1 MIITTTK
8 ELSLSENRV
17 AITPQSAKKYITQGF
32 KVIIESNA
40 GINSGFDDS
49 LYSIVGAEIKNDTID
64 ILRQSDVLLKI
75 NPPTINELKH
85 IKKSSFILANFN
97 GSISKELSKQIHKK
111 TLNCFA
117 LEKTPRIS
125 KAQSFDIL
133 SSQDSLSGYQA
144 VIKAS
149 ELLNRSIPMMI
160 TSAGTLAPIKFLIL
174 GIGVAGLQAIATA
187 KRLGAKVYAH
197 DIRSETKEQ
206 AQSLGAI
213 FIEDINEIISQID
226 VVISS
231 AFSPD
236 KKAPLLIKK
245 STLKTMKKYSVL
257 IDMAISNGGN
267 IEGSKACEVI
277 DISGRKIYA
286 DSNLA
291 NQVPQSA
298 SILYANN
305 LSNFIDYLAL
315 KPDQTPLINK
325 KDEIIKATFI

>member
-1 MIITTTK
+1 M
-8 ELSLSENRV
+8 
-17 AITPQSAKKYITQGF
+17 
-32 KVIIESNA
+32 
-40 GINSGFDDS
+40 
-49 LYSIVGAEIKNDTID
+49 
-64 ILRQSDVLLKI
+64 
-75 NPPTINELKH
+75 
-85 IKKSSFILANFN
+85 
-97 GSISKELSKQIHKK
+97 
-111 TLNCFA
+111 
-117 LEKTPRIS
+117 EKLPRIS
-125 KAQSFDIL
+125 KTQGFDIL

-213 FIEDINEIISQID
+213 FTENIDEIISQID

-236 KKAPLLIKK
+236 KKAPVLIKK
-245 STLKTMKKYSVL
+245 STVKTMKKGSVL

-267 IEGSKACEVI
+267 IEGSKDYEVI
-277 DISGRKIYA
+277 DISGQKIYA
-286 DSNLA
+286 NSFLA
-291 NQVPQSA
+291 AQIPQSA
-298 SILYANN
+298 SILYGNN
-305 LSNFIDYLAL
+305 LSNFIDYIDLRPNQ
-315 KPDQTPLINK
+315 KPLINK
-325 KDEIIKATFI
+325 KDEIIKATLI

>member
-8 ELSLSENRV
+8 ELPLSENRV
-17 AITPQSAKKYITQGF
+17 AITPQSAKKYISQGY

-49 LYSIVGAEIKNDTID
+49 LYISVGAEVKNDISD

-75 NPPTINELKH
+75 NPPSINELKH

-97 GSISKELSKQIHKK
+97 GYISKELLNQIHKK

-133 SSQDSLSGYQA
+133 SSQDNLSGYQS
-144 VIKAS
+144 VIKAT
-149 ELLNRSIPMMI
+149 EMLKNIIPMMI
-160 TSAGTLAPIKFLIL
+160 TSAGTLAPVKFLIL

-213 FIEDINEIISQID
+213 FIEDINEIISNID
-226 VVISS
+226 VIIAS
-231 AFSPD
+231 AFSID

-245 STLKTMKKYSVL
+245 STLKTMKKGSIL

-267 IEGSKACEVI
+267 IEGSQAGKI
-277 DISGRKIYA
+277 TDIFNCKIYA
-286 DSNLA
+286 DSHLA
-291 NQVPQSA
+291 NQIPQSA

-325 KDEIIKATFI
+325 KDDIIKATFI

>member
-1 MIITTTK
+1 MIIGITNETS
-8 ELSLSENRV
+8 SLETRV
-17 AITPQSAKKYITQGF
+17 SITPENVKKYISKGF
-32 KVIIESNA
+32 KVMIETKA
-40 GINSGFDDS
+40 GILSDFDDKEYIS
-49 LYSIVGAEIKNDTID
+49 AGAEIKKNSSEILQNSD
-64 ILRQSDVLLKI
+64 ILLRISPITADDLK
-75 NPPTINELKH
+75 N
-85 IKKSSFILANFN
+85 IKNSSIIIGNFQNSVTNDILEKIKSKS
-97 GSISKELSKQIHKK
+97 
-111 TLNCFA
+111 LNCFA
-117 LEKTPRIS
+117 LERLPRIS

-144 VIKAS
+144 VIKTTQ
-149 ELLNRSIPMMI
+149 LLNRSIPMMI

-187 KRLGAKVYAH
+187 KRLGAKVYAF

-213 FIEDINEIISQID
+213 FVDNINEILSQID

-236 KKAPLLIKK
+236 KKAPILIKK
-245 STLKTMKKYSVL
+245 SAVKAMKKGSVL

-267 IEGSKACEVI
+267 IEGSKSCEVI

-286 DSNLA
+286 NSNLVS
-291 NQVPQSA
+291 QIPQSA

-305 LSNFIDYLAL
+305 LSNFIDYISL
-315 KPDQTPLINK
+315 KPDQKLILNK
-325 KDEIIKATFI
+325 KDEIIKATYL